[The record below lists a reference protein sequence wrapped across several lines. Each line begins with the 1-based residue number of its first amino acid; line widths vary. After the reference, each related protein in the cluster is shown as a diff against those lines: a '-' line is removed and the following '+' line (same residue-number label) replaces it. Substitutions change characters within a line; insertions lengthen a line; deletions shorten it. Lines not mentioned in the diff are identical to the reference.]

1 MKVGDLV
8 KFRAHS
14 HGPQGVILSLDTLE
28 EGPHPSHPEREVA
41 FIEWA
46 NPYTPR
52 GNYQVSLLEV
62 VNESR

>member
-8 KFRAHS
+8 KFRAHAS
-14 HGPQGVILSLDTLE
+14 SVQGVILSLDTLE
-28 EGPHPSHPEREVA
+28 EGPHPSQPEREVA
-41 FIEWA
+41 FIQWA
-46 NPYTPR
+46 NPYTPH

>member
-14 HGPQGVILSLDTLE
+14 ASVQGIILSLETLE
-28 EGPHPSHPEREVA
+28 EGPHPSQPEREVA

-52 GNYQVSLLEV
+52 GQYQVSLLEI

>member
-8 KFRAHS
+8 KFRANSHS
-14 HGPQGVILSLDTLE
+14 VQGIVLSLDTLE
-28 EGPHPSHPEREVA
+28 EGPHPSQPEREVA

-46 NPYTPR
+46 SPYTPR

-62 VNESR
+62 VSESR

>member
-8 KFRAHS
+8 KFRGRS
-14 HGPQGVILSLDTLE
+14 TTLQGIILSLETLE
-28 EGPHPSHPEREVA
+28 EGPHPSQPEREVA
-41 FIEWA
+41 LIEWA

-52 GNYQVSLLEV
+52 GQYQVSLLEI